1 MYLLFCLKLFFNYIC
16 MLLLNEIK
24 IMYVGWEVI
33 NVIFKLI
40 FIICLYDIYV
50 FVLIY
55 INSLYNENIKW
66 GIVI

>member
-1 MYLLFCLKLFFNYIC
+1 MYLLFCLKLFFNF

-24 IMYVGWEVI
+24 IMYYGWEVI

-66 GIVI
+66 GIII

>member
-33 NVIFKLI
+33 NVIVKLI

-55 INSLYNENIKW
+55 I
-66 GIVI
+66 

>member
-1 MYLLFCLKLFFNYIC
+1 MYLLFCLKLFFNF

-24 IMYVGWEVI
+24 IMYYGWEVV

-40 FIICLYDIYV
+40 FIICLYDKYV
-50 FVLIY
+50 FVLIN

>member
-1 MYLLFCLKLFFNYIC
+1 MYLLFCLKLFFNF

>member
-1 MYLLFCLKLFFNYIC
+1 MYY
-16 MLLLNEIK
+16 
-24 IMYVGWEVI
+24 GWEVI